1 MLKRI
6 CDRCGAEVL
15 RPPTGFE
22 LHNDLDEVVD
32 LCEKCDKE
40 LNKWMDDPETTVVTP
55 LEEDAMY
62 SSIIPDIHVND
73 IRKINNTGRI
83 TTESLLPK
91 YFTVS
96 KEEYE
101 ALQKDRQTV
110 RKIIDIVYRDDID
123 NYEKTDRIIDVL

>member
-6 CDRCGAEVL
+6 CDRCSAEVL
-15 RPPTGFE
+15 RPSTDYE
-22 LHNDLDEVVD
+22 LHNGLDEVVD

-62 SSIIPDIHVND
+62 ASIPDVHVND
-73 IRKINNTGRI
+73 IRKINNVGRI
-83 TTESLLPK
+83 TTESSLPK

-96 KEEYE
+96 REEYE

-110 RKIIDIVYRDDID
+110 RKIIDIIYRDDID